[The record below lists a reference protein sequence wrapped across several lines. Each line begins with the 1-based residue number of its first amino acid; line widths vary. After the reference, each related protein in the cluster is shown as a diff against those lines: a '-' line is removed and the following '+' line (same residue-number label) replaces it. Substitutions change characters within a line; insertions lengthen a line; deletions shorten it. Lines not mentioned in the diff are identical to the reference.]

1 MSPSNGVQDH
11 GVEVAILRICAIGTN
26 EFHVLGKAPHSVTLG
41 RTMGLARIG
50 LDAPRNLV
58 QSRCIRQVT
67 IYWPF
72 IFSPNTTTTY
82 HYQTVL
88 LRLWFASSFKF
99 FDHGRIEFQGPWH
112 RQHWKTSRPW
122 DFWDPWH
129 LGSWS
134 CTQGSH
140 SQASRFQ
147 RIQSIRYLSFAHPC
161 RSPYPSTYMPGYS
174 WAASTWS
181 YHDLWVKGL
190 QGFKCNIICYDSLQQ
205 KANHRPQGRMQ

>member
-1 MSPSNGVQDH
+1 MSSTSSERHRTVSTLDFT
-11 GVEVAILRICAIGTN
+11 LRGHEIGKDW
-26 EFHVLGKAPHSVTLG
+26 LRRPKKSGAK
-41 RTMGLARIG
+41 
-50 LDAPRNLV
+50 
-58 QSRCIRQVT
+58 QVT
-67 IYWPF
+67 HSTSHNLLTLHLF
-72 IFSPNTTTTY
+72 TKHY

-112 RQHWKTSRPW
+112 RQHWKTLRPW
-122 DFWDPWH
+122 DFWDFWH

-147 RIQSIRYLSFAHPC
+147 RIQSIRYLSFAHPS
-161 RSPYPSTYMPGYS
+161 RSPYPSTYMPGCS

-190 QGFKCNIICYDSLQQ
+190 QGFKHAVKCNIICYDSLQQ